1 MHETLMWFR
10 FRFQVLLR
18 VLRALAP
25 VILPPPREEEDTKME
40 EVIFVICIYLPVPR
54 FDEIPSDVTGY
65 RHRLTDRTLKN
76 AEYAAVMVL

>member
-25 VILPPPREEEDTKME
+25 VILPTREEEDTKME

-54 FDEIPSDVTGY
+54 FDEIPRFDRCCRIQTQ
-65 RHRLTDRTLKN
+65 TDR
-76 AEYAAVMVL
+76 